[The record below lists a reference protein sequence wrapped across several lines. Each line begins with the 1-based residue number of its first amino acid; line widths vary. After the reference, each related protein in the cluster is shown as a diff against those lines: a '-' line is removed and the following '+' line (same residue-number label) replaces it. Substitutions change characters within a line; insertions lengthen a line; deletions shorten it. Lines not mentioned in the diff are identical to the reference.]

1 MNLRITGLEK
11 HHDRA
16 HFDCGEPQLN
26 AYLQRLA
33 RQQAQRDFSRT
44 YVAHGVDEAGSE
56 TPRIQGFYAISSGSI
71 DFKNLPAA
79 LKLPRYPVP
88 VARIGRLAV
97 DLRAQGLGVGAA
109 LLLHAMQLSA
119 LLAQQIGL
127 YALVVDAKQE
137 AAAAFYARYGFQ
149 RFVDQPLSL
158 FLTTETIRRA
168 IAAPDESF
176 QKHL

>member
-1 MNLRITGLEK
+1 MSVHIVGLER

-16 HFDCGEPQLN
+16 DFDCGERELN
-26 AYLQRLA
+26 AYVQRLA

-44 YVAHGVDEAGSE
+44 YVAQLLDE
-56 TPRIQGFYAISSGSI
+56 TPGETARIQGFYAISSGSI

-97 DLRAQGLGVGAA
+97 DLRAQGQGVGAA
-109 LLLHAMQLSA
+109 LLAHAMRLSA
-119 LLAQQIGL
+119 ALAQQIGI
-127 YALVVDAKQE
+127 YALVVDAKHE

-149 RFVDQPLSL
+149 RFVDQKSSL
-158 FLTTETIRRA
+158 FLTTDAIRRA
-168 IAAPDESF
+168 VAAPTAN
-176 QKHL
+176 

>member
-1 MNLRITGLEK
+1 MSLCITGLEK

-16 HFDCGEPQLN
+16 NFDCGEPQLN

-33 RQQAQRDFSRT
+33 RQQTQRDFSRT
-44 YVAHGVDEAGSE
+44 YVAHSADGAGSQ
-56 TPRIQGFYAISSGSI
+56 TPYIQGFYAFSSGSL
-71 DFKNLPAA
+71 DFKNLPAG

-109 LLLHAMQLSA
+109 LLLHAMELSVT
-119 LLAQQIGL
+119 LAQQIGL
-127 YALVVDAKQE
+127 YALVVDAKHE

-149 RFVDQPLSL
+149 HFVDQPLSL
-158 FLTTETIRRA
+158 FLTTDTIRRA
-168 IAAPDESF
+168 IATPNAPSD
-176 QKHL
+176 KTL